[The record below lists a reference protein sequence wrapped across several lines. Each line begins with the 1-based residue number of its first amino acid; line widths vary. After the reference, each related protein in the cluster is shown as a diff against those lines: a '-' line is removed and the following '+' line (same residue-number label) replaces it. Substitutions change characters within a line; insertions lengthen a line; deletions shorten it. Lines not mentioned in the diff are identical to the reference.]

1 MLQAIMDGI
10 ASVTAGFGEILGNA
24 FESVASLFVV
34 TGEGGAFSLTLVG
47 TVLVIAIG
55 ATVITF
61 GIRLVMR
68 LLNRIRVS

>member
-1 MLQAIMDGI
+1 MLKAIMDGI
-10 ASVTAGFGEILGNA
+10 RDVAASFGEILTSA
-24 FESVASLFVV
+24 FESVANLFVV
-34 TGEGGAFSLTLVG
+34 SGEGGTYTLTLVG

-68 LLNRIRVS
+68 LLNRVKIS